1 MKAILRIG
9 YTVLVMDVELA
20 TGLFQ
25 KLSMQ
30 DGLHMLDYD
39 YKDNKRL
46 EYLKA
51 QEISLEVCTDER
63 FAMAKLNTAA
73 RVEPS

>member
-25 KLSMQ
+25 KLVMQ
-30 DGLHMLDYD
+30 DGVHMLDFD
-39 YKDNKRL
+39 YKDNKRH
-46 EYLKA
+46 EYLKS

-63 FAMAKLNTAA
+63 FAMAKLNTAS

>member
-25 KLSMQ
+25 KLVLQ
-30 DGLHMLDYD
+30 DGVHMLDYD
-39 YKDNKRL
+39 YKDNNRH
-46 EYLKA
+46 EYLKS

-63 FAMAKLNTAA
+63 FAMAKLNTAS
-73 RVEPS
+73 RVTPT